1 MSRARAAVKKMLLIS
16 LAMMF
21 AGDVLAMRCG
31 HRLVRI
37 GDHKSEVMEKCGEPD
52 SVDERRAIRG
62 SRLRHP
68 YGALEIDQF
77 EEVLIEEWIYN
88 FGPRKFQQLL
98 EFEDGELKQI
108 RNLGYGY

>member
-1 MSRARAAVKKMLLIS
+1 MISPPIKGVLLTLGML
-16 LAMMF
+16 AF
-21 AGDVLAMRCG
+21 AGDAFALRCG
-31 HRLVRI
+31 HKLVQV
-37 GDHKSEVMEKCGEPD
+37 GDYKSEVLEKCGEPD
-52 SVDERRAIRG
+52 SVEQRRAIRG

-98 EFEDGELKQI
+98 EFEDGELKKI
-108 RNLGYGY
+108 RNLSYGY